1 MDPLADSAEA
11 TVTAMVL
18 ELPTRIL
25 LPAYTKKLSF
35 KYEI

>member
-11 TVTAMVL
+11 TVTDVVL

-25 LPAYTKKLSF
+25 LRFVAL
-35 KYEI
+35 IDIIL